1 MFTHTGSQPP
11 KCACAATKHVAAI
24 SYTQPQPKRP
34 SGKNVRHSH
43 TTAQV
48 NSNLSPPFLFFLFS
62 AAAAPPPTTNT
73 SPARG
78 PANILRGTCY
88 PINSVHIST
97 LTPISRARSR
107 AVHITGPQ
115 ATSTRR
121 VYWGV
126 QRSASV
132 PSSPKQLRPNPRL
145 QCAPRHALKRS
156 VANHTC
162 SQAPRPSQGA
172 PQRAHGRSRLQPNSL
187 TNRTCAS
194 LSNHGSPT

>member
-1 MFTHTGSQPP
+1 MCLCCHKTS
-11 KCACAATKHVAAI
+11 VAAI

-43 TTAQV
+43 TTAQAAKRIPT
-48 NSNLSPPFLFFLFS
+48 SHPRFFSFFLFS
-62 AAAAPPPTTNT
+62 AAAAPRQPAAQPTYC
-73 SPARG
+73 A
-78 PANILRGTCY
+78 AHATCY

-107 AVHITGPQ
+107 AIHTTGPQ

-126 QRSASV
+126 RQRSASV